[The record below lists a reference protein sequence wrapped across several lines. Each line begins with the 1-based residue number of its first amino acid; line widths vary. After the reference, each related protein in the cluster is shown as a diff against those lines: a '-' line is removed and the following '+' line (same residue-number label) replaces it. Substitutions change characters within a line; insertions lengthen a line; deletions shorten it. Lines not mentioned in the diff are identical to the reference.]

1 MQANVWQFE
10 QAGASLVKQV
20 REFSEPKAGR
30 IVVRNY
36 AIGIN
41 PVDWKF
47 IDDKLDS
54 LMEGMK

>member
-41 PVDWKF
+41 PVD
-47 IDDKLDS
+47 
-54 LMEGMK
+54 